1 MKITFLKPAEK
12 ELDDAVEYYESEQE
26 GLGIRFQ
33 AEVARSLSRI
43 VRQPLSYQ
51 EIGKYSRRCLV
62 HKFPYGVIFHYK
74 VASEEI
80 LVVCIAH
87 LHRRPDF
94 WVSRE
99 SQT

>member
-1 MKITFLKPAEK
+1 MKITFLKLAEK
-12 ELDDAVEYYESEQE
+12 ELDDAVDYYESEQR

-33 AEVARSLSRI
+33 AEVALSLSRI

-62 HKFPYGVIFHYK
+62 HKFPYGVIFQYRE
-74 VASEEI
+74 VSEEI
-80 LVVCIAH
+80 LVVCVAH

-94 WVSRE
+94 WLSRE
-99 SQT
+99 SQA

>member
-1 MKITFLKPAEK
+1 MKITFLKLAEK
-12 ELDDAVEYYESEQE
+12 ELGDAVEHYESEQL

-43 VRQPLSYQ
+43 VGQPLSYQ
-51 EIGKYSRRCLV
+51 QIGKYSRRCLI
-62 HKFPYGVIFHYK
+62 HKFPYGVIFQYK
-74 VASEEI
+74 EAPEEI

-87 LHRRPDF
+87 LHRRPDY

-99 SQT
+99 PQT

>member
-12 ELDDAVEYYESEQE
+12 ELDDAVDYYESEQR

-33 AEVARSLSRI
+33 TEVALSLSRI

-62 HKFPYGVIFHYK
+62 HKFPYGVIFQYREL
-74 VASEEI
+74 SEEI
-80 LVVCIAH
+80 LVVCVAH

-94 WVSRE
+94 WLSRE

>member
-1 MKITFLKPAEK
+1 VKITFLKPAEK

-43 VRQPLSYQ
+43 VRQPLSFQ

-62 HKFPYGVIFHYK
+62 HKFPYGVIFQYK
-74 VASEEI
+74 EVQEEI

-87 LHRRPDF
+87 LHRKPDF
-94 WVSRE
+94 WVARE
-99 SQT
+99 PQT

>member
-12 ELDDAVEYYESEQE
+12 ELDDAVEYYESEQV

-33 AEVARSLSRI
+33 AEVPRSLSRI

-51 EIGKYSRRCLV
+51 EIGKYSRRYLV
-62 HKFPYGVIFHYK
+62 HKFPYCVIFQYRI
-74 VASEEI
+74 ATEEI

-99 SQT
+99 LQK

>member
-1 MKITFLKPAEK
+1 VKITFLKPAEK
-12 ELDDAVEYYESEQE
+12 ELDDAVEYYELEQI

-33 AEVARSLSRI
+33 AEVVRSISRI
-43 VRQPLSYQ
+43 VGQPLSYQ
-51 EIGKYSRRCLV
+51 QIGKYSRRCLI
-62 HKFPYGVIFHYK
+62 HKFPYGVIFQYK
-74 VASEEI
+74 EEPKEI

-87 LHRRPDF
+87 LHRRPDY

>member
-1 MKITFLKPAEK
+1 VKITFLKPAKK
-12 ELDDAVEYYESEQE
+12 ELDDVVEYYESVQA

-62 HKFPYGVIFHYK
+62 HKFPYGVIFQYREI
-74 VASEEI
+74 SNEI
-80 LVVCIAH
+80 LVVCVAH
-87 LHRRPDF
+87 LHRRPDY
-94 WVSRE
+94 WKSRE
-99 SQT
+99 SPT